1 MARRIDSR
9 KHRGEPVVLLGD
21 LNATENNPGVAYL
34 TGKRVALAGGEQTWK
49 PALIDTFQTL
59 HPTAS
64 ARTTLH

>member
-21 LNATENNPGVAYL
+21 LNATGNNPGAAHL

-49 PALIDTFQTL
+49 HALIDTF
-59 HPTAS
+59 
-64 ARTTLH
+64 